1 MSFCLNTNYLHCKHI
16 GDAVRCQPYNDLS
29 VERCSGVN
37 GVSRQDVTQQATD
50 IFNDLRRI
58 FQALNEQSKQAE
70 KATGL
75 TGPQLWAMLTL
86 LREGTLRVSV
96 LAEKMFL
103 HPATVVGVLNRLEE
117 KGFIVRKRGQLDRRA
132 VEVELTEAG
141 KNVAVAA
148 PEVPQGR
155 IARGL
160 NTLSLEEMSEVH
172 RSLALLVSLLDAQS
186 VKPLPISYAGK

>member
-1 MSFCLNTNYLHCKHI
+1 
-16 GDAVRCQPYNDLS
+16 
-29 VERCSGVN
+29 VERSMP
-37 GVSRQDVTQQATD
+37 RQDVTQQATD

-86 LREGTLRVSV
+86 LREGSLRVSA

-117 KGFIVRKRGQLDRRA
+117 KGFVVRKRGQLDRRA
-132 VEVELTEAG
+132 VEVELTESG
-141 KNVAVAA
+141 RDVAAAA

-160 NTLSLEEMSEVH
+160 NTLSSEEMSEVH
-172 RSLALLVSLLDAQS
+172 RSLALLVSLLDAQA
-186 VKPLPISYAGK
+186 VKPVPISYGGQ

>member
-1 MSFCLNTNYLHCKHI
+1 MSK
-16 GDAVRCQPYNDLS
+16 
-29 VERCSGVN
+29 
-37 GVSRQDVTQQATD
+37 QDVAQQATD
-50 IFNDLRRI
+50 IFNNLRRI

-86 LREGTLRVSV
+86 LREGPLRVSV

-117 KGFIVRKRGQLDRRA
+117 KGFVARKRAQQDRRA
-132 VEVELTEAG
+132 VEVELTESG
-141 KNVAVAA
+141 KDVAAAA

-160 NTLSLEEMSEVH
+160 NTLSREEMCEVH
-172 RSLALLVSLLDAQS
+172 RSLALLVSLLDAQA
-186 VKPLPISYAGK
+186 VKPVPISYGGQ

>member
-1 MSFCLNTNYLHCKHI
+1 MSK
-16 GDAVRCQPYNDLS
+16 
-29 VERCSGVN
+29 
-37 GVSRQDVTQQATD
+37 QDVAQQATD
-50 IFNDLRRI
+50 IFNNLRRI

-75 TGPQLWAMLTL
+75 TGPQLWAMLTI
-86 LREGTLRVSV
+86 LREGPLRVSA

-117 KGFIVRKRGQLDRRA
+117 KGFVARKRAQRDRRA

-141 KNVAVAA
+141 RAVAIAA

-155 IARGL
+155 IAHGL
-160 NTLSLEEMSEVH
+160 VTLSAQEMSEVH
-172 RSLALLVSLLDAQS
+172 RSLALLVSLLDVQA
-186 VKPLPISYAGK
+186 VYPVPISYGGHK